1 MGITEDHAIK
11 ANGDRS
17 IQEEG
22 ALFPQQFFC
31 SSCPGQFCFLCFWSS
46 TLVSPGIHQ
55 FSPQSCW
62 FGVIT
67 YGNHEFLY

>member
-31 SSCPGQFCFLCFWSS
+31 SS
-46 TLVSPGIHQ
+46 
-55 FSPQSCW
+55 
-62 FGVIT
+62 
-67 YGNHEFLY
+67 